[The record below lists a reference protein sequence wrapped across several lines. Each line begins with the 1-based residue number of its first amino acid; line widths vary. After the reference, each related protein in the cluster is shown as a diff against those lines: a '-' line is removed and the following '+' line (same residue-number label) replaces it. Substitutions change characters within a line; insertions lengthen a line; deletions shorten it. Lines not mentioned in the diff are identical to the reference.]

1 MAQLSNIAM
10 LMVMLT
16 MAVMMSMTNVMM
28 AIIED
33 KFVMIVVL
41 IKRLVPLSLLHFQ
54 PIDET
59 NF

>member
-16 MAVMMSMTNVMM
+16 MTVMKSMTKVMM

-54 PIDET
+54 PLDET
-59 NF
+59 NL

>member
-10 LMVMLT
+10 LMAMLT
-16 MAVMMSMTNVMM
+16 MTVMMSMTKVMM

-41 IKRLVPLSLLHFQ
+41 IKRLVPFSLLHFQ
-54 PIDET
+54 PLDET

>member
-10 LMVMLT
+10 LMAMLT
-16 MAVMMSMTNVMM
+16 MSVMMSMTKVMM
-28 AIIED
+28 AIFED
-33 KFVMIVVL
+33 KFMMIVVL

-54 PIDET
+54 PLDET